1 MRRLIRRHLRAAWLL
16 IALTLAMKVV
26 VPVGFMP
33 AMVDTA
39 SGRALAIV
47 ACTGMGAAD
56 MTAMPGMAGHEGGD
70 HAPAKPDS
78 PCLGAGIAAPI
89 LGAVDPLQLAL
100 AFAVAVVVGLLFA
113 TPPPRRQ
120 TAYLR
125 PHLRGPP
132 SAA

>member
-1 MRRLIRRHLRAAWLL
+1 MRRLIRRHLHAAWLL

-56 MTAMPGMAGHEGGD
+56 MTAMPGMAGHGEP
-70 HAPAKPDS
+70 APAKPEA
-78 PCLGAGIAAPI
+78 PCLGAGVAAPI
-89 LGAVDPLQLAL
+89 LSAVDPVQLAL
-100 AFAVAVVVGLLFA
+100 AFVVAVIAGLLIA
-113 TPPPRRQ
+113 TGPPRRQ
-120 TAYLR
+120 PAYLR

-132 SAA
+132 GAA

>member
-1 MRRLIRRHLRAAWLL
+1 MRRLIRRHLHAAWLL

-56 MTAMPGMAGHEGGD
+56 MAAAMPGMAGHGES
-70 HAPAKPDS
+70 APAKPEA
-78 PCLGAGIAAPI
+78 PCLGAGVAAPI
-89 LGAVDPLQLAL
+89 LSAIDPLQLAP
-100 AFAVAVVVGLLFA
+100 AFVVAVIAGSLIA
-113 TPPPRRQ
+113 TGPPGRQ